1 MKGNLIPVVVDVL
14 AHVMKKDGAASDKF
28 SDMQS
33 PVIWCEE
40 QFSTQLAGSG
50 LTPRVACASVL
61 DVTSVKAPQSQS
73 LWWQPQHCHPLR
85 GLWWLVPAIAA
96 SV

>member
-1 MKGNLIPVVVDVL
+1 
-14 AHVMKKDGAASDKF
+14 
-28 SDMQS
+28 
-33 PVIWCEE
+33 
-40 QFSTQLAGSG
+40 
-50 LTPRVACASVL
+50 VL